1 MSRVPDLGG
10 LAERLAA
17 LPGLRGKT
25 DIQAAAAGFDHQPF
39 PALGVAAALGDD
51 AALLPAQ
58 GGPLLLACEGLQPEL
73 VEEDPW
79 FAGWS
84 AVLVNLSDIA
94 AMGGTPLAVVNS
106 LWCRSPE
113 KAAPLL
119 KGMAHACATFAVP
132 MVGGHTNLH
141 SPYDALS
148 VAVLGVAGERL
159 LSARSARPG
168 DGCRLLIQTDG
179 HFHRHYPFWDAA
191 TRADPELLRR
201 QLGLP
206 ARLAARNLCHGAKDI
221 SMGGLVGTAAM
232 FCEAAGCGL
241 DLRMEA
247 IEPPAGVNLELWLR
261 CFPSFGFLLA
271 TDSGL
276 EPEQAAQQEIE
287 RKEAL
292 APFAGLLCV
301 EIGRFTQRGKPLRLL
316 QGNEARV
323 VWHPGSGLTGFGA
336 LP

>member
-39 PALGVAAALGDD
+39 PALGLAAALGDD
-51 AALLPAQ
+51 AARLPPQ
-58 GGPLLLACEGLQPEL
+58 GGSLLLACEGLQPEL

-94 AMGGTPLAVVNS
+94 AMGGIPLAVVNS
-106 LWCRSPE
+106 LCCRSP
-113 KAAPLL
+113 AQATPLME
-119 KGMAHACATFAVP
+119 GMAHACHTFAVP

-148 VAVLGVAGERL
+148 VAVLGVAGERV

-179 HFHRHYPFWDAA
+179 QFHRHYPFWDAA
-191 TRADPELLRR
+191 TRADPLLLRR

-206 ARLAARNLCHGAKDI
+206 AQLAERRLCHGAKDI

-241 DLRMEA
+241 DLQMEA
-247 IEPPAGVNLELWLR
+247 IEPPAGVDLELWLR

-271 TDSGL
+271 TDS
-276 EPEQAAQQEIE
+276 
-287 RKEAL
+287 AL
-292 APFAGLLCV
+292 APELAAQRETELNQAIAPFPGLVCG
-301 EIGRFTQRGKPLRLL
+301 EIGRFTERGAPLRLL
-316 QGNEARV
+316 QGEEARV
-323 VWHPGSGLTGFGA
+323 VWHPESGLTGFGA

>member
-39 PALGVAAALGDD
+39 PALGLAAALGDD
-51 AALLPAQ
+51 AALLPPQ
-58 GGPLLLACEGLQPEL
+58 GGSLLLACEGLQPEL

-84 AVLVNLSDIA
+84 AVLVTLSDIA
-94 AMGGTPLAVVNS
+94 AMGGIPLAVVNS
-106 LWCRSPE
+106 LWCRSP
-113 KAAPLL
+113 AQATPLME
-119 KGMAHACATFAVP
+119 GMAHACHTFAVP

-148 VAVLGVAGERL
+148 VAVLGVAGERV

-179 HFHRHYPFWDAA
+179 QFHRHYPFWDAA
-191 TRADPELLRR
+191 TRADPLLLRR

-206 ARLAARNLCHGAKDI
+206 AQLAERRLCHGAKDI

-241 DLRMEA
+241 DLQMEA
-247 IEPPAGVNLELWLR
+247 IEPPAGVDLELWLR

-271 TDSGL
+271 TDS
-276 EPEQAAQQEIE
+276 
-287 RKEAL
+287 AL
-292 APFAGLLCV
+292 APELAAQRETELNQAIAPFPGLVCG
-301 EIGRFTQRGKPLRLL
+301 EIGRFTERGAPLRLL
-316 QGNEARV
+316 QGEEARV
-323 VWHPGSGLTGFGA
+323 VWHPESGLTGFGA

>member
-1 MSRVPDLGG
+1 
-10 LAERLAA
+10 
-17 LPGLRGKT
+17 
-25 DIQAAAAGFDHQPF
+25 
-39 PALGVAAALGDD
+39 
-51 AALLPAQ
+51 
-58 GGPLLLACEGLQPEL
+58 

-94 AMGGTPLAVVNS
+94 AMGGIPLAVVNS
-106 LWCRSPE
+106 LWCRSP
-113 KAAPLL
+113 AQATPLME
-119 KGMAHACATFAVP
+119 GMAHACHTFAVP

-148 VAVLGVAGERL
+148 VAVLGVAGERV

-179 HFHRHYPFWDAA
+179 QFHRHYPFWDAA
-191 TRADPELLRR
+191 TRADPLLLRR

-206 ARLAARNLCHGAKDI
+206 AQLAERRLCHGAKDI

-241 DLRMEA
+241 DLQMEA
-247 IEPPAGVNLELWLR
+247 IEPPAGVDLELWLR

-271 TDSGL
+271 TDS
-276 EPEQAAQQEIE
+276 
-287 RKEAL
+287 AL
-292 APFAGLLCV
+292 APELAAQRETELNQAIAPFPGLVCG
-301 EIGRFTQRGKPLRLL
+301 EIGRFTERGAPLRLL
-316 QGNEARV
+316 QGEEARV
-323 VWHPGSGLTGFGA
+323 VWHPESGLTGFGA